1 MKWIIQ
7 LFPEEAVG
15 AHHGIQN
22 DFARSCLYKF
32 TLTLNFDCAH
42 IPENSFF
49 TTAPHC
55 LSEPTFAEKFFL
67 DLVCRMYTESK

>member
-7 LFPEEAVG
+7 LFPEEAV
-15 AHHGIQN
+15 AALHGIQN
-22 DFARSCLYKF
+22 DSARSCLYKF

-49 TTAPHC
+49 TTTIVSHSP
-55 LSEPTFAEKFFL
+55 FL
-67 DLVCRMYTESK
+67 RESFYFVSNV

>member
-7 LFPEEAVG
+7 LFPEEAVA

-42 IPENSFF
+42 ILENSFF
-49 TTAPHC
+49 TTTIVFQSP
-55 LSEPTFAEKFFL
+55 LLRKSFFTSFQ
-67 DLVCRMYTESK
+67 MYTESE